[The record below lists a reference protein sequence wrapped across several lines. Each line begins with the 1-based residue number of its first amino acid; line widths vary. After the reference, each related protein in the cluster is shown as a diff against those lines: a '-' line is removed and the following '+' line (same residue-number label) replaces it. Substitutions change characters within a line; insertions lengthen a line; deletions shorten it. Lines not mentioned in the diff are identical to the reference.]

1 MEKNDVISFAKG
13 MIHDFYQTR
22 SKQLDV
28 NIDKAKSFA
37 ELKLTKYEIAHLVM
51 AVESRFIFTVG
62 PEAPASLDELADI
75 AVARSGFN
83 NIQSMVPAEGVNIQT
98 DTDDDQLPPPPE
110 TIEIPDIPATE
121 VEGTEIPAEPEDI
134 DFSDESDGEV
144 EVKSTSESEE
154 ETTAPAEE
162 EEVPED

>member
-75 AVARSGFN
+75 AVERSGFN
-83 NIQSMVPAEGVNIQT
+83 NVQSMVPEGVNIQT
-98 DTDDDQLPPPPE
+98 DTDDQLPPPPE

-134 DFSDESDGEV
+134 DFSDEVGDE
-144 EVKSTSESEE
+144 EEAKPMDESEE
-154 ETTAPAEE
+154 ETTAPSEE